1 MTLEKAAFFFFFNTI
16 CFQWKKKE
24 FFLFWIN
31 KWWLE
36 ACYVLIFRCQ
46 TKEHHACTQQ
56 KATLGWG
63 WGGQWGESP
72 PIRELHINSQGGS
85 QLKGASLKEN
95 PFVFIC
101 ILFVVLLPFQQI
113 KVVVPD
119 ATRKRI
125 LLIYPFFK
133 KHLSS
138 IAKNLCVVISSQFSV
153 ETLIN
158 CFRPSTSRL
167 PTPHIFNAS
176 FFSVT

>member
-1 MTLEKAAFFFFFNTI
+1 MHP
-16 CFQWKKKE
+16 
-24 FFLFWIN
+24 
-31 KWWLE
+31 
-36 ACYVLIFRCQ
+36 
-46 TKEHHACTQQ
+46 TKSY
-56 KATLGWG
+56 LGLG
-63 WGGQWGESP
+63 VRGAVGGVTP
-72 PIRELHINSQGGS
+72 VRELHINSEGGS
-85 QLKGASLKEN
+85 QLNGASLKEN

-101 ILFVVLLPFQQI
+101 ILFLVLLPFQQI

-158 CFRPSTSRL
+158 CFRPSTSSL
-167 PTPHIFNAS
+167 PTPHFFNAS